1 MEKQAKYCPAIRSLR
16 VFEEV
21 AHYGNV
27 ARAAEELNITPS
39 AASHQLA
46 KLEKELGCILFHRS
60 PKGMALTLAGE
71 NYLKEISPLLLGLA
85 QASARLS
92 NQKARSA
99 LRIHCAPSFGLL
111 WLLPRLHQFRE
122 RFPELLVTLSCSYE
136 NLSFSRDNI
145 DIAVRH
151 GFPEWQSFEIKTI
164 RHEKMSALASP
175 AYLAK
180 YPVSAPE
187 ELINHA
193 LILSESPLIQWP
205 QWFAAM
211 QLAQPD
217 KDWLF
222 RFDRSYMSL
231 EAAMLGH
238 GVVFESEL
246 LAEEYLRSGKL
257 VRVLDEACSLPVNAH
272 HFVYPRG
279 FVQFPRVSSFLQWSS
294 EQLAVRPA
302 ISPEKPL

>member
-1 MEKQAKYCPAIRSLR
+1 MNKHPDHLPSLKAIR

-21 AHYGNV
+21 AHFNNV

-46 KLEKELGCILFHRS
+46 KLEKQLGCILFNRS
-60 PKGMALTLAGE
+60 AKGVTLTLAGE
-71 NYLKEISPLLLGLA
+71 HYLNEISPLMLGLA
-85 QASARLS
+85 QATADISDE
-92 NQKARSA
+92 KARSA

-111 WLLPRLHQFRE
+111 WLLPRVHKFRE
-122 RFPELLVTLSCSYE
+122 KYPEFQLTLSCSYE

-151 GFPEWQSFEIKTI
+151 GFPDWKSFEIKTI
-164 RHEKMSALASP
+164 RHEKMSVLAAP

-180 YPVSAPE
+180 YPVNKPE
-187 ELINHA
+187 ELKQHA
-193 LILSESPLIQWP
+193 LILSESPLLQWP
-205 QWFAAM
+205 QWFAAQ
-211 QLAQPD
+211 QLPQPD

-238 GVVFESEL
+238 GIIFESEL

-257 VRVLDEACSLPVNAH
+257 VNVFSVDFSLPVSAH
-272 HFVYPRG
+272 HLVYPRG
-279 FVQFPRVSSFLQWSS
+279 FAQFPRVSHFLKWIND
-294 EQLAVRPA
+294 ELET
-302 ISPEKPL
+302 IKTK

>member
-1 MEKQAKYCPAIRSLR
+1 MEKNAKYCPAIRSLR

-46 KLEKELGCILFHRS
+46 KLEKDLGCILFNRS

-85 QASARLS
+85 QASARLG
-92 NQKARSA
+92 NQHARSA

-111 WLLPRLHQFRE
+111 WLLPRLHKFRE
-122 RFPELLVTLSCSYE
+122 RYPELQVTLSCSYE

-164 RHEKMSALASP
+164 RNEKMSALASP

-180 YPVSAPE
+180 YPVSAAE

-257 VRVLDEACSLPVNAH
+257 VRVLDESCSLPVNAH
-272 HFVYPRG
+272 HLVYPRG
-279 FVQFPRVSSFLQWSS
+279 FAQFPHVSSFLQWSG
-294 EQLAVRPA
+294 EQLAG
-302 ISPEKPL
+302 

>member
-1 MEKQAKYCPAIRSLR
+1 MEKHADFCPSIKSLR
-16 VFEEV
+16 IFEEV

-27 ARAAEELNITPS
+27 ARAAEEVNITAS

-46 KLEKELGCILFHRS
+46 KLEKELGCLLFNRS
-60 PKGMALTLAGE
+60 PKGMTLTLAGE
-71 NYLKEISPLLLGLA
+71 NYLKEISPLLLGLT
-85 QASARLS
+85 QASTRLG
-92 NQKARSA
+92 NEKARNA

-111 WLLPRLHQFRE
+111 WLLPRLHKFRE
-122 RFPELLVTLSCSYE
+122 RYPAIQVTLSCSYE

-151 GFPEWQSFEIKTI
+151 GFPDWKSLEVKTI
-164 RHEKMSALASP
+164 RHEKMSVLASP
-175 AYLAK
+175 DYLIK
-180 YPVSAPE
+180 HPVATPA

-211 QLAQPD
+211 QLAQPT

-231 EAAMLGH
+231 EAARLGH

-246 LAEEYLRSGKL
+246 LAAEYLRSGTL
-257 VRVLDEACSLPVNAH
+257 VRVFGDECSLPVNAH
-272 HFVYPRG
+272 HLVWPRG
-279 FVQFPRVSSFLQWSS
+279 FARFPRVSHFLQWSS
-294 EQLAVRPA
+294 EQLEASPPA
-302 ISPEKPL
+302 